1 MFARS
6 TQLLTITYVRPWRP
20 PTDVYE
26 TETEVVV
33 EVEIA
38 GMRDEDCRVGLEGRM
53 LTISGLRVNMSH
65 EQRAYHEMEIHSGEF
80 RTDIELP
87 AAIDTTAIRAVYE
100 DGFLRIRLQKA

>member
-1 MFARS
+1 MFVRS

-26 TETEVVV
+26 TETDVVV

-38 GMRDEDCRVGLEGRM
+38 GMRDEDFHVSLEGRL
-53 LTISGLRVNMSH
+53 LTISGTRADKPR
-65 EQRAYHEMEIHSGEF
+65 ERRAYHEMEIPSGEF
-80 RTDIELP
+80 RTDLELP
-87 AAIDTTAIRAVYE
+87 VTIDTDAIRAVYE

>member
-26 TETEVVV
+26 TETEMVV

-38 GMRDEDCRVGLEGRM
+38 GMRDEDFRVALEGRM
-53 LTISGLRVNMSH
+53 LTISGLRANKSN

-80 RTDIELP
+80 RADVELS
-87 AAIDTTAIRAVYE
+87 AAINPGGIRAVYE

>member
-33 EVEIA
+33 EVEVA
-38 GMRDEDCRVGLEGRM
+38 GMREEDFRVSLDGRL
-53 LTISGLRVNMSH
+53 LTIGGLRVDKSR
-65 EQRAYHEMEIHSGEF
+65 ERRAYYEMEIHSGEF
-80 RTDIELP
+80 RADVELP
-87 AAIDTTAIRAVYE
+87 VPIDADGIRAEYE
-100 DGFLRIRLQKA
+100 DGFLRITMRKA